1 MREYA
6 EIGKPFPL
14 MEKILGLSENMDSYL
29 WFAQEF
35 IRIVVG
41 KKTWKSHAF
50 RSKLSE
56 FCAVSGEAFCLLV
69 VENNYE
75 RWTSMC
81 ESGDYADK
89 KSKAPKPLYT
99 NAGKSSRENGTAK
112 AFQGWT
118 MEGYHR
124 FDELY
129 NAVKMDRM
137 TEGRDYYEETLKA
150 LVAQNNTN
158 ERPSR
163 LAEDS
168 GDGEV
173 IYPAHDFD
181 DVVTGGL
188 NLLASSAH
196 DAENSEEE
204 EEEEHSNSEC
214 DNEEGHVDPD
224 EIVFQ
229 EDDEDFE

>member
-6 EIGKPFPL
+6 EIGKPFPH

-29 WFAQEF
+29 WFAQDF

-41 KKTWKSHAF
+41 KKIWKSHAF

-56 FCAVSGEAFCLLV
+56 FCVVSGEAFCLLV

-89 KSKAPKPLYT
+89 TNTAPKPLYT
-99 NAGKSSRENGTAK
+99 NGGKSSREKRTAK

-118 MEGYHR
+118 MEGYKC

-129 NAVKMDRM
+129 HAVKADCM
-137 TEGRDYYEETLKA
+137 TEGRDYYKETLKA
-150 LVAQNNTN
+150 LVAQNNTK
-158 ERPSR
+158 ERPSK
-163 LAEDS
+163 LAEDG
-168 GDGEV
+168 GDRW
-173 IYPAHDFD
+173 
-181 DVVTGGL
+181 GG
-188 NLLASSAH
+188 NLSS
-196 DAENSEEE
+196 S
-204 EEEEHSNSEC
+204 
-214 DNEEGHVDPD
+214 
-224 EIVFQ
+224 
-229 EDDEDFE
+229 